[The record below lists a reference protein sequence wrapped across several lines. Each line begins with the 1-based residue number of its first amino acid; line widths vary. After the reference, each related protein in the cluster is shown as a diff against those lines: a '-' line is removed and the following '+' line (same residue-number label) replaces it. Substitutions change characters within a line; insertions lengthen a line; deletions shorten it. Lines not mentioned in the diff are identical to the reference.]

1 MPRKTQKRTPKRKVA
16 RRSKKG
22 SKRTKRRSSKKIKRV
37 LSSTY
42 GIGNLMKIDQKDK
55 ITSSGPYHLKKFL
68 KKIKKDTNNNGLQKK
83 INIKNQNI
91 LQSHLISKEKKR
103 KNLPVKQQKIH
114 SLLVLIQNH
123 LRKGVGLNM

>member
-55 ITSSGPYHLKKFL
+55 LHHLDPT
-68 KKIKKDTNNNGLQKK
+68 I
-83 INIKNQNI
+83 
-91 LQSHLISKEKKR
+91 
-103 KNLPVKQQKIH
+103 
-114 SLLVLIQNH
+114 
-123 LRKGVGLNM
+123 